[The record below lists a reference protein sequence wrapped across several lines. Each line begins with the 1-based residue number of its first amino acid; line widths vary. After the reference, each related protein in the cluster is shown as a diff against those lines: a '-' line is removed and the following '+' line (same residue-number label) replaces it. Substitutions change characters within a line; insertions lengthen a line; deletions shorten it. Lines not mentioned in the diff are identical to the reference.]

1 MISDPIK
8 INLVYSSADDCEQS
22 LEAGFIF
29 EAEIQPE
36 QDLLWLLGFEPT
48 SFCGPLIPRSLIP
61 TKTQNLHVDNL
72 IRLYSMTI
80 NCTK

>member
-8 INLVYSSADDCEQS
+8 INLVHSSADDCEQS
-22 LEAGFIF
+22 LEAAFIF

-48 SFCGPLIPRSLIP
+48 SFHGPLIPRSLIP
-61 TKTQNLHVDNL
+61 KTQNLHVA
-72 IRLYSMTI
+72 I
-80 NCTK
+80 